1 MNLFEN
7 LSFFVLCLA
16 GAYLGILLLDEGGI
30 HLAIGIAF
38 ITVFIRIVIISIL
51 CRFGKW
57 TKKS

>member
-38 ITVFIRIVIISIL
+38 L
-51 CRFGKW
+51 
-57 TKKS
+57 